1 MKDKKPNQRHIDELR
16 KLRSKLSYGDNT
28 TQSELDLLHDKF
40 SEYKPLADSAGEI
53 FSLMDSQGKIT
64 GLTASRWLCHLLGLR
79 HRSVH
84 VLLQWQSPGMGNVFI
99 LQVRSWQKSDSPGC
113 IDISVGGHVT
123 TDIASSRVVDSAY
136 REMKEELGLD
146 RQNLIGKELLF
157 QTGYESYD
165 ENESKNFYNA
175 EWRDVYL
182 GRLLTQN
189 FNKLKF
195 SDKEVVGLY
204 LCPESE
210 AKNLLSQT
218 VIPIASALKLSL
230 PFCLHGS
237 SVGIAISE
245 NDVV

>member
-1 MKDKKPNQRHIDELR
+1 MKDEESNQRYIDDLR
-16 KLRSKLSYGDNT
+16 DLRSKLKHGDNT
-28 TQSELDLLHDKF
+28 TQSELDLLHNKLNA
-40 SEYKPLADSAGEI
+40 YKPLADAADEI
-53 FSLMDSQGKIT
+53 FSLVDSQGKIT
-64 GLTASRWLCHLLGLR
+64 ELSASRWLCHLLGLR

-84 VLLQWQSPGMGNVFI
+84 VLLQWQSPSMGNVFI

-123 TDIASSRVVDSAY
+123 TDIASSLVVDSAY

-165 ENESKNFYNA
+165 ENENGNFYNA
-175 EWRDVYL
+175 EWRAVYL
-182 GRLLTQN
+182 GRLLTEN

-204 LCPESE
+204 LCQESE

-230 PFCLHGS
+230 PFCLQL
-237 SVGIAISE
+237 
-245 NDVV
+245 